1 MMSRRTY
8 RAIRVSLCVVMASW
22 AGYATP
28 GECQVSA
35 GARAQDFGIN
45 AAIGVVTAT
54 AWSVARGRG
63 VAGLK
68 SALGYGLVGGLTM
81 SAARQV
87 AASPFNGSG
96 FVGREISAAGISLIT
111 SSGSD
116 HVTLS
121 FPVGPV
127 ALQFTDGKSFDWRVN
142 ALSAVDAVV
151 NIARKQTRL
160 DPSLSLSSGTF
171 VFRDTRDTFT
181 TGIKGSTEAIGEEEV
196 GNIELSKDAFYAR
209 GAPRALYHENVHVLQ
224 DDYFSEAV
232 ANPIERVIL
241 NQLHIGR
248 LITRH
253 VDLGIL
259 SSQLEV
265 LANAAVPYDARPWER
280 EAYML
285 TPQHDY

>member
-1 MMSRRTY
+1 MISRRVY
-8 RAIRVSLCVVMASW
+8 RSMRDSLCTAMALW
-22 AGYATP
+22 TGYATP
-28 GECQVSA
+28 GQCQVSA

-45 AAIGVVTAT
+45 AAIGVVTAA

-63 VAGLK
+63 LDGLE
-68 SALGYGLVGGLTM
+68 SALGYGLAGGLAM

-127 ALQFTDGKSFDWRVN
+127 RIQLKDGRLFDWRVN
-142 ALSAVDAVV
+142 AVDAGDAIV
-151 NIARKQTRL
+151 NLVRKETRL
-160 DPSLSLSSGTF
+160 DPGLSLSSGTF
-171 VFRDTRDTFT
+171 VFRDTRDSFT
-181 TGIKGSTEAIGEEEV
+181 TGDKGSTEAIGEEEL
-196 GNIELSKDAFYAR
+196 GNIKLAKDAFYAR
-209 GAPRALYHENVHVLQ
+209 GEPRALYHENVHVLQ
-224 DDYFSEAV
+224 EDYFSETL
-232 ANPIERVIL
+232 ANPVERAIL
-241 NQLHIGR
+241 NKLHIGR

-253 VDLGIL
+253 VDLGVL
-259 SSQLEV
+259 SPQLEV
-265 LANAAVPYDARPWER
+265 LADAAIPYDARPWER
-280 EAYML
+280 EAYLL